1 MIGQLLQLPE
11 LILMSKMTKAA
22 GRRRLKE
29 IDSKMLKL
37 FAAGYVSMKD
47 VEAVKRIVK
56 MRSNQLK

>member
-1 MIGQLLQLPE
+1 MP
-11 LILMSKMTKAA
+11 KMTKAA

-29 IDSKMLKL
+29 IDGKMLKL

-56 MRSNQLK
+56 TRSKQLM